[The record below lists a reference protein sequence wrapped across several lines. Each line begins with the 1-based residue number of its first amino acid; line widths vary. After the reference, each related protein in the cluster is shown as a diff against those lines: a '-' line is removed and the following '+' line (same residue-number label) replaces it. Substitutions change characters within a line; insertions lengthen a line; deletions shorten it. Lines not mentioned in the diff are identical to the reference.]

1 MQENEKSKTADYT
14 EEYPKFTPE
23 MKDAY
28 TILVPDMLP
37 YHFDIIRHIVGKRG
51 YRMEVLK
58 NDSRA
63 VIDEGL
69 KHVHNDT
76 CYPALCVIGQ
86 YLDALKSGKYDVNR
100 TAVMITQSGGGCRAS
115 NYIPLIRKALKAEFP
130 QVPVMSLNFSGL
142 EKGNG
147 IEMNISL
154 LIELAFGIFLR
165 RHLDDP
171 LQPMQALRGE
181 RRGYGQSADGVL

>member
-63 VIDEGL
+63 VIDE
-69 KHVHNDT
+69 DSSMCIT
-76 CYPALCVIGQ
+76 TPVIP
-86 YLDALKSGKYDVNR
+86 R
-100 TAVMITQSGGGCRAS
+100 
-115 NYIPLIRKALKAEFP
+115 
-130 QVPVMSLNFSGL
+130 
-142 EKGNG
+142 
-147 IEMNISL
+147 
-154 LIELAFGIFLR
+154 
-165 RHLDDP
+165 
-171 LQPMQALRGE
+171 
-181 RRGYGQSADGVL
+181 SA

>member
-69 KHVHNDT
+69 KHVHKDT
-76 CYPALCVIGQ
+76 CYPAL
-86 YLDALKSGKYDVNR
+86 
-100 TAVMITQSGGGCRAS
+100 
-115 NYIPLIRKALKAEFP
+115 
-130 QVPVMSLNFSGL
+130 
-142 EKGNG
+142 
-147 IEMNISL
+147 
-154 LIELAFGIFLR
+154 
-165 RHLDDP
+165 
-171 LQPMQALRGE
+171 
-181 RRGYGQSADGVL
+181 

>member
-1 MQENEKSKTADYT
+1 
-14 EEYPKFTPE
+14 

-69 KHVHNDT
+69 KHVLTDT
-76 CYPALCVIGQ
+76 CYPAL
-86 YLDALKSGKYDVNR
+86 A
-100 TAVMITQSGGGCRAS
+100 
-115 NYIPLIRKALKAEFP
+115 
-130 QVPVMSLNFSGL
+130 
-142 EKGNG
+142 
-147 IEMNISL
+147 
-154 LIELAFGIFLR
+154 
-165 RHLDDP
+165 
-171 LQPMQALRGE
+171 
-181 RRGYGQSADGVL
+181 